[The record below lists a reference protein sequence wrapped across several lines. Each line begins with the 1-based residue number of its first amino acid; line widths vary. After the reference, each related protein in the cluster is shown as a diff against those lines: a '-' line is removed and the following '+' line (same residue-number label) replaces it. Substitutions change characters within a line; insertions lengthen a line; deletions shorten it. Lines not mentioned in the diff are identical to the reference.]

1 VTFYRDFAAAY
12 GTCWLV
18 MLILALVSQSN
29 IQTGAF
35 GVFGFPVIGLI
46 WAFVKWGMSKSHDD
60 RDQLLDRRI
69 RRLERDLRR
78 RSEDT
83 P

>member
-18 MLILALVSQSN
+18 MLIFSLVSQSHIN
-29 IQTGAF
+29 TGAF

-46 WAFVKWGMSKSHDD
+46 WAFVKLSMYKSEQD
-60 RDQLLDRRI
+60 RDQMLDRRL
-69 RRLERDLRR
+69 RRLERDFRNNP
-78 RSEDT
+78 EDSN
-83 P
+83 